1 VAAEFGEATP
11 LVPGEL
17 ENAIQVMAGGAATK
31 TFLVYSMFLRNLL
44 PLLSISIIL
53 KFFLVIF
60 FDRFSVAED
69 GKDIYFHWLKMVKI
83 SIFNG

>member
-44 PLLSISIIL
+44 PL
-53 KFFLVIF
+53 
-60 FDRFSVAED
+60 
-69 GKDIYFHWLKMVKI
+69 
-83 SIFNG
+83 